1 MMIQG
6 ARPFP
11 LLMVRGIGPV
21 SVCWVELSNPLAPG
35 GQY

>member
-6 ARPFP
+6 ARRFA

-21 SVCWVELSNPLAPG
+21 SVRWVELSNPLARG
-35 GQY
+35 GQ